1 MDALRLRRLA
11 IACGG
16 ALVVGAL
23 LVVVAKAAARWH
35 HDDALWALAGW
46 TGPFDLKVFLE
57 AGDAV
62 LAGRSPYPDP
72 GTLVP
77 PSSYYVY
84 PPLLALVIIPLSV
97 ISVSV
102 AASIFTVLG
111 IAAVAGAL
119 YALDVRDWRCYVL
132 AFAYPYTREAL
143 GYGAI
148 GTFLALLA
156 ALAWRYRDDPRATG
170 VASGLAIAL
179 KLFLAPLL
187 LWLAF
192 TRRVRA
198 AAISAAAAVVLA
210 LVSWAVIGFAG
221 LVDYPTLVRELSDL
235 EAEQSYSAVAVL
247 ASIGLP
253 STLATIL
260 AVAGGAALLA
270 LAWRRARGD
279 GPAGDRRSFILV
291 IAAALVLT
299 PILWL
304 HYLVILVVPIALA
317 RPRLS
322 WLWFTPLAALIPS
335 WLDWYGGW
343 ANGDLPA
350 LLSTA
355 LVTIA
360 VLVGALVPATTDSTL
375 RAAAA
380 RESVAASS

>member
-1 MDALRLRRLA
+1 MDAQRLRRV
-11 IACGG
+11 
-16 ALVVGAL
+16 ALVVAGALIAGAL
-23 LVVVAKAAARWH
+23 LVVAAKAAARLH

-72 GTLVP
+72 GTLMP

-84 PPLLALVIIPLSV
+84 PPPLALAIIPLSA
-97 ISVSV
+97 ISVST

-119 YALDVRDWRCYVL
+119 YALDVRDWRCYIL

-170 VASGLAIAL
+170 AASGLAIAL

-192 TRRVRA
+192 TRRLRA
-198 AAISAAAAVVLA
+198 AVIGTAAAVVLA
-210 LVSWAVIGFAG
+210 LASWAVIGFAG
-221 LVDYPTLVRELSDL
+221 LADYPALLRELSDL

-247 ASIGLP
+247 ASIGIP
-253 STLATIL
+253 STLATVL
-260 AVAGGAALLA
+260 AVAAGVALLV
-270 LAWRRARGD
+270 LAWRQCRGLD
-279 GPAGDRRSFILV
+279 DDGDRRSFILV

-317 RPRLS
+317 RPRLAL
-322 WLWFTPLAALIPS
+322 LWFVPLAALIPS

-350 LLSTA
+350 LLSTTIIVGVA
-355 LVTIA
+355 LGGSLA
-360 VLVGALVPATTDSTL
+360 SR
-375 RAAAA
+375 RAAPARAA
-380 RESVAASS
+380 RADRAVAI

>member
-1 MDALRLRRLA
+1 MDAQRLRRVALVVA
-11 IACGG
+11 G
-16 ALVVGAL
+16 ALVAGAL
-23 LVVVAKAAARWH
+23 LVVAAKAAARLH

-84 PPLLALVIIPLSV
+84 PPLLALAITPLSA
-97 ISVSV
+97 ISVSA

-111 IAAVAGAL
+111 IVAVAGAL
-119 YALDVRDWRCYVL
+119 YALDVRDWRCYIL
-132 AFAYPYTREAL
+132 ALAYPYTREAL

-170 VASGLAIAL
+170 AASGLAIAL

-192 TRRVRA
+192 TRRLRA
-198 AAISAAAAVVLA
+198 AAIGTAAAVVLA
-210 LVSWAVIGFAG
+210 LASWAVIGFAG
-221 LVDYPTLVRELSDL
+221 LADYPALLRELSDL

-247 ASIGLP
+247 AAIGIP
-253 STLATIL
+253 STLATVL
-260 AVAGGAALLA
+260 AVAAGVALLV
-270 LAWRRARGD
+270 LAWLQCRGLDDD
-279 GPAGDRRSFILV
+279 GDLRSFILV

-322 WLWFTPLAALIPS
+322 LLWFVPLVALVPS

-355 LVTIA
+355 VI
-360 VLVGALVPATTDSTL
+360 VGAALGGSLASGRATPAH
-375 RAAAA
+375 AA
-380 RESVAASS
+380 RADRAVAM